1 MDFDASTPTYAHD
14 VNGNLTSDGVFA
26 YAYDAV
32 NQLTNVVRTAD
43 GARVLSAR
51 YDALGRRVEA
61 TRADGSV
68 ERYVYF
74 PGSFLVLAVL
84 DGANAVK
91 EVYTRG
97 PDLSGS
103 LDGAGGIGGILAVT
117 DASSVVRYYHADI
130 MGNVIAL
137 TDASGSVA
145 ATFRYTP
152 FGQLSART
160 GSVLPRYLF
169 SSKEFDRTAN
179 LYYYGYRYYAPRMGR
194 WMTRDPI
201 GEASGANRYASIGNA
216 PALCVDAFGLYILSD
231 CQTDVYNSSFE
242 LGAIAW
248 LGLGLNTTVK
258 KCKCQCAP
266 TCPMGEYIEV
276 SANVYETI
284 GIAIGARVKVF
295 GVGIDALIEGPHVTW
310 NLLNVTYIYDECSN
324 QREPYWVFSD
334 SLELAPGITGV
345 SLQLWPISVSGKT
358 DVHFV
363 LEQRLKVGRYLTSYD
378 ADIRIDYNI
387 GLEFVLM
394 FRQFQWG
401 LFGSE
406 TLVASEQILY

>member
-14 VNGNLTSDGVFA
+14 ANGNLTSDGVFS
-26 YAYDAV
+26 YAYDTA

-84 DGANAVK
+84 DGTNAVK

-117 DASSVVRYYHADI
+117 DSASVVRYSHADL

-160 GSVLPRYLF
+160 GSVLSRYLF
-169 SSKEFDRTAN
+169 SSKEFDRAAN
-179 LYYYGYRYYAPRMGR
+179 LYYYGYRYYAPRLGQ

-201 GEASGANRYASIGNA
+201 EEAQSFSLYLFVGN
-216 PALCVDAFGLYILSD
+216 
-231 CQTDVYNSSFE
+231 NS
-242 LGAIAW
+242 LQGIDY
-248 LGLGLNTTVK
+248 LGLAYGNPIPTSISIPVKRQGEMDFSMPNKPEKCGECCVTSDNRLGHWECTQKIEIPEKTGNLVNYIYHNTIHKWFHEDSEQRPKTSKCWSMTYCFEEPKCEDGWESSRKIYYDLTTGKEAPQFKNSTCYHGEGAPDHKNLNSTRS
-258 KCKCQCAP
+258 CFE
-266 TCPMGEYIEV
+266 ME
-276 SANVYETI
+276 S
-284 GIAIGARVKVF
+284 R
-295 GVGIDALIEGPHVTW
+295 
-310 NLLNVTYIYDECSN
+310 NLLPWSHA
-324 QREPYWVFSD
+324 RM
-334 SLELAPGITGV
+334 
-345 SLQLWPISVSGKT
+345 
-358 DVHFV
+358 V
-363 LEQRLKVGRYLTSYD
+363 LGRWCLKCV
-378 ADIRIDYNI
+378 ADN
-387 GLEFVLM
+387 
-394 FRQFQWG
+394 
-401 LFGSE
+401 
-406 TLVASEQILY
+406 

>member
-1 MDFDASTPTYAHD
+1 
-14 VNGNLTSDGVFA
+14 LTSDGVFA
-26 YAYDAV
+26 YAYDAA

-91 EVYTRG
+91 EIYTRG

-117 DASSVVRYYHADI
+117 DSSSVVRYSHADI

-169 SSKEFDRTAN
+169 SSKEFDRPAN
-179 LYYYGYRYYAPRMGR
+179 LYYYGYRYYAPRLGR
-194 WMTRDPI
+194 WMTRDPL
-201 GEASGANRYASIGNA
+201 GEVDTPNVFVFVRNVANNNI
-216 PALCVDAFGLYILSD
+216 DAFG
-231 CQTDVYNSSFE
+231 
-242 LGAIAW
+242 
-248 LGLGLNTTVK
+248 
-258 KCKCQCAP
+258 
-266 TCPMGEYIEV
+266 
-276 SANVYETI
+276 
-284 GIAIGARVKVF
+284 
-295 GVGIDALIEGPHVTW
+295 
-310 NLLNVTYIYDECSN
+310 
-324 QREPYWVFSD
+324 
-334 SLELAPGITGV
+334 
-345 SLQLWPISVSGKT
+345 
-358 DVHFV
+358 
-363 LEQRLKVGRYLTSYD
+363 
-378 ADIRIDYNI
+378 
-387 GLEFVLM
+387 
-394 FRQFQWG
+394 
-401 LFGSE
+401 
-406 TLVASEQILY
+406 

>member
-1 MDFDASTPTYAHD
+1 MKHESTNRTSSVVAYVHDA
-14 VNGNLTSDGVFA
+14 NGNLTGDGVFS
-26 YAYDAV
+26 YAYDTA

-84 DGANAVK
+84 DGTNAVK

-97 PDLSGS
+97 PDLSGT

-117 DASSVVRYYHADI
+117 DSSSVVRYYHADI

-137 TDASGSVA
+137 TDASGSVV

-201 GEASGANRYASIGNA
+201 GNREEKGLYCFLSNQPLSEIDKLGLAGINEWTRVTTSPVTMKYTARYKSYILGEVENWMEVYTQINLKLHVAGRTLSGDFDVGYLFGMSLPPFWDKRIDGKAHVATGVLCRREYTCSAICESDCFGDETFYVDSLYIYGMIEASWKGG
-216 PALCVDAFGLYILSD
+216 
-231 CQTDVYNSSFE
+231 SSFPSSLYHFVDPETPPE
-242 LGAIAW
+242 LLWDNGKCRIFPEEIIKAHRICKRKAQ
-248 LGLGLNTTVK
+248 K
-258 KCKCQCAP
+258 KC
-266 TCPMGEYIEV
+266 GEH
-276 SANVYETI
+276 
-284 GIAIGARVKVF
+284 F
-295 GVGIDALIEGPHVTW
+295 L
-310 NLLNVTYIYDECSN
+310 
-324 QREPYWVFSD
+324 
-334 SLELAPGITGV
+334 
-345 SLQLWPISVSGKT
+345 KT
-358 DVHFV
+358 FLH
-363 LEQRLKVGRYLTSYD
+363 
-378 ADIRIDYNI
+378 
-387 GLEFVLM
+387 
-394 FRQFQWG
+394 
-401 LFGSE
+401 
-406 TLVASEQILY
+406 